1 VSISAYPGLS
11 GSQSAITEPP
21 EVSIIVVSYG
31 TRDMTLACLDSIVRE
46 TVGLSYEV
54 IVVDNASTDG
64 SAEAIATRFPDFR
77 LLAETENLGFAAAN
91 NFAARHANGKYILLL
106 NPDTIVLDHAVER
119 LVAFAKRRPQA
130 GIWGGRTLFGDR
142 SLNATSCW
150 AKLSFWNL
158 FCSGVGLAMVFPNSP
173 VFNSGSYGGWNR
185 DTERE
190 VDVVTG
196 CLLLIERVLWDRLG
210 GFDKDFFM
218 YGEDADLCLRAAA
231 LGLRPAITPDATI
244 VHYGG
249 ATEQDSA
256 RKIKRVLAAK
266 ARLIGKFFPKGTQGA
281 ALALLSL
288 KPAIKSVMSSAN
300 DKKMWREVWA
310 DRVLWQAGKFA
321 G

>member
-1 VSISAYPGLS
+1 MSHGGADG
-11 GSQSAITEPP
+11 EMPP

-31 TRDMTLACLDSIVRE
+31 TRDMTLACLESVVRE
-46 TVGLSYEV
+46 TTAIRYEV

-64 SAEAIATRFPDFR
+64 SAEAIATQFPSFR
-77 LLAETENLGFAAAN
+77 LMAETENLGFAGAN
-91 NFAARHANGKYILLL
+91 NLAATHARGKYLLLL
-106 NPDTIVLDHAVER
+106 NPDTVVLDRALEK
-119 LVAFAKRRPQA
+119 LVAFAAERPTG

-150 AKLSFWNL
+150 ARLTFWNL
-158 FCSGVGLAMVFPNSP
+158 FCSGIGLSMMFPNSP
-173 VFNSGSYGGWNR
+173 VFNSGSYGGWKR
-185 DTERE
+185 DDVRE

-196 CLLLIERVLWDRLG
+196 CLLLIERTLWNRLG
-210 GFDKDFFM
+210 GFDKEFFM

-231 LGLRPAITPDATI
+231 LGWRPAITPEATI

-266 ARLIGKFFPKGTQGA
+266 ALLIGKFFSRPAQPI
-281 ALALLSL
+281 ALALLGL
-288 KPAIKSVMSSAN
+288 KPAIKAQLSSPN
-300 DKKMWREVWA
+300 DKKMWRDVWN
-310 DRVLWQAGKFA
+310 DRKRWRAGIFA